1 MTLQPQY
8 QVATWCMV
16 YVDTAC
22 DVDRNTV
29 RVKHRG
35 YLIAGIVL
43 LCTLPPSRKWTGDF
57 PKSKVVFSF
66 QDGRYYP
73 ATPCRPPAGNPILC
87 IWAYLGASK
96 VGIDAQL
103 KDVHSGS
110 TNFAAHPISW
120 QTAGLRGWRSWERG
134 LQLCGERASHGRPP
148 EIELVLSRCPD
159 KTNPKG
165 RVAPKGT

>member
-22 DVDRNTV
+22 DVDKNTV

-73 ATPCRPPAGNPILC
+73 ATPCRPPAGNPVLC
-87 IWAYLGASK
+87 IWAYLGASN
-96 VGIDAQL
+96 VGIDAL
-103 KDVHSGS
+103 KDVHSG
-110 TNFAAHPISW
+110 TNFAAHPISSH
-120 QTAGLRGWRSWERG
+120 TAGARGKGVYSCAVR
-134 LQLCGERASHGRPP
+134 ERATRP
-148 EIELVLSRCPD
+148 
-159 KTNPKG
+159 
-165 RVAPKGT
+165 AA